1 MEPST
6 HPSSSRAPA
15 LLVAA
20 LILCA
25 AGPARADDEVA
36 TYRAAVADGERRF
49 HAEDFAGA
57 RAAFERAYAIHPE
70 ALLLFN
76 IASTFRREG
85 EDALAVQHYQRFL
98 EEARAGDPRRAL
110 AVRTI
115 AELEARI
122 AAREPEPEPE
132 PEPAPDAEPD
142 PDPAPDPASEH
153 DHEHDH
159 EHERAGRSSGAV
171 LRWAGVATGAGALG
185 AFALSYLAARDARD
199 AEDDLER
206 LAPAEGWDRAQSDL
220 YARGV
225 AASRRALLWGVAG
238 GALAATGIVLFAVGL
253 QQGADRDDDDGGA
266 SLALTPTPGG
276 AALTLTARY

>member
-6 HPSSSRAPA
+6 RPSSFSAA
-15 LLVAA
+15 VVAA
-20 LILCA
+20 LMLCVA
-25 AGPARADDEVA
+25 APARADDEVA

-70 ALLLFN
+70 PLLLFN

-85 EDALAVQHYQRFL
+85 EDALAMQHYQRFL
-98 EEARAGDPRRAL
+98 EEASAGDPRRGLAL
-110 AVRTI
+110 RTV

-122 AAREPEPEPE
+122 AAREAEAE
-132 PEPAPDAEPD
+132 PEPA
-142 PDPAPDPASEH
+142 PDPAPDPAPASGPEPEPAHEPDH
-153 DHEHDH
+153 DHHH
-159 EHERAGRSSGAV
+159 EGRSSGAV
-171 LRWAGVATGAGALG
+171 LRWTGVAAGAGALG
-185 AFALSYLAARDARD
+185 AFALSYLAARDARQ

-220 YARGV
+220 YARGE
-225 AASRRALLWGVAG
+225 ASSRRALLWGVAG

-253 QQGADRDDDDGGA
+253 HQGADVASAGDGGA

-276 AALTLTARY
+276 ASLTLTARY